1 MTDVLVPD
9 QALSPFSRPCSASQD
24 FDQAKALDSQAPVVN
39 LPPAQQER
47 TSQPTDAQQAQPD
60 TNAAPQGQSL
70 MPTMQNGMQ
79 PMPMQ
84 DMQGQMQGQMQNQMV
99 PMQGMQGQ
107 VQPVMQGQGMPQMQG
122 MQPMQMQPMNGMQPM
137 MMQNGMQPVM
147 VQNNMMMQMPDPSQ
161 QWNAGYGQAPAG
173 WIMVPMGPMMDN
185 QQQAHGMMQQGMYQG
200 DYGMQQ
206 GMSYTGQPMGHMHMR
221 NGMMLDDK
229 RNKWHRRKR
238 EDGGR
243 RTGGDESKKVFVG
256 GLGPGTSAKT
266 LRSYFGQFGT
276 IIDCAVIADGTT
288 RRSRGFGFVEFQDEI
303 PDGVLDVDHTIEQRR
318 CGVRPYSYRN
328 VQGMSFIR

>member
-1 MTDVLVPD
+1 MTEVMVPD

-24 FDQAKALDSQAPVVN
+24 FDQAKALDSQVPAVN

-60 TNAAPQGQSL
+60 SNAPQGQSL
-70 MPTMQNGMQ
+70 MPTMQPNGMQ
-79 PMPMQ
+79 AMPMQ

-99 PMQGMQGQ
+99 PMQGMQGP

-147 VQNNMMMQMPDPSQ
+147 VQNNMMMQMQDPSQ
-161 QWNAGYGQAPAG
+161 QWNNGYGQAPAG
-173 WIMVPMGPMMDN
+173 WIMVPMGPMMDGN
-185 QQQAHGMMQQGMYQG
+185 QQQAHGMMQHGMYQG
-200 DYGMQQ
+200 DYAMQQ

-221 NGMMLDDK
+221 GMMLDDK

-243 RTGGDESKKVFVG
+243 RSGGDESKKVFVG

>member
-24 FDQAKALDSQAPVVN
+24 FDQAKALESQAPAVN

-60 TNAAPQGQSL
+60 TNAAQQGQSL
-70 MPTMQNGMQ
+70 MPTMQPNGMQ
-79 PMPMQ
+79 GMPMQ
-84 DMQGQMQGQMQNQMV
+84 DMQGQMGNQMV

-107 VQPVMQGQGMPQMQG
+107 VQPVMQQQGMPQMQG
-122 MQPMQMQPMNGMQPM
+122 MQPMQMQSMNGMQPM

-147 VQNNMMMQMPDPSQ
+147 VQSNMMMGMPDPSQ
-161 QWNAGYGQAPAG
+161 QWNQGYGQAPAG

-200 DYGMQQ
+200 DYAMQQ
-206 GMSYTGQPMGHMHMR
+206 GMSYTGHAMGHMHMR

-229 RNKWHRRKR
+229 RNKWHQHRRKR
-238 EDGGR
+238 EDGTR
-243 RTGGDESKKVFVG
+243 RSGGDESKKVFVG

-276 IIDCAVIADGTT
+276 IVDCAVIADGTT
-288 RRSRGFGFVEFQDEI
+288 RRSRGFGFVEFQDDI

-328 VQGMSFIR
+328 VQGVSFIR